1 MKTLPL
7 KIAVRKPFWSLP
19 PVASGRNMWLFEIG
33 RVTMALPGI
42 RSCGKHIVQY
52 PVGLLIVHCQACF
65 LGRGGRAGA
74 TALMRKKFDSVNFMD
89 FR

>member
-1 MKTLPL
+1 M
-7 KIAVRKPFWSLP
+7 A
-19 PVASGRNMWLFEIG
+19 G
-33 RVTMALPGI
+33 VTMALPGI

-65 LGRGGRAGA
+65 LGKGGRAGA